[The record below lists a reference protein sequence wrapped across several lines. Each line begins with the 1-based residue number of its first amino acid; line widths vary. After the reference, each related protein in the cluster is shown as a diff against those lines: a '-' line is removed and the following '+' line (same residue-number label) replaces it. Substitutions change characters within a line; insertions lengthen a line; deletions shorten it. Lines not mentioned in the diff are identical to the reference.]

1 MINDMGI
8 QVMEEV
14 SDVDDLMLVENIADE
29 DVVEVVAQVFFSV
42 EFEIGRTIDSVRM
55 YMREMGIV
63 ELLIREGEIDI
74 VKRIEDGINQV

>member
-1 MINDMGI
+1 M
-8 QVMEEV
+8 
-14 SDVDDLMLVENIADE
+14 
-29 DVVEVVAQVFFSV
+29 FFSV

-74 VKRIEDGINQV
+74 VKRIEDGIN